1 MELLNEIWQ
10 TARRNKLRT
19 TLTGFAVAWGIFML
33 IVLLGAG
40 NGLINANLKQ
50 SNRFLSSSMVVF
62 GGWTS
67 KPYQG
72 LKEGRD
78 IRLHKTDM
86 EITEKEF
93 TKNVDEVGA
102 QYNTSAVISLGQQYL
117 SSSISGVYP
126 NHTKINKV
134 ELLHGRFINDIDIR
148 ESRKVLVLSNKQAKE
163 LAPPS
168 APEGATIALAR
179 KTNEA
184 PSGAVGGALV
194 GRFVNVGN
202 LAFKVVGIYKE
213 QENGRG
219 EIFSSY
225 SAIKRIFGANT
236 DDAGRIEFT
245 FHGLNTEK
253 ANEDFEKDYRRRLN
267 AEHQA
272 HPEDEDAVWLWN
284 RFTQN
289 LQMEQGIGIIRTALW
304 IVGLFTLLSGIV
316 GVSNIMLITVKER
329 THEFGIRKAIGA
341 KPWSILRL
349 IIVESVIITT
359 IFGYI
364 GMLLGIFANEYM
376 DATIGHETIDTG
388 LFKATM
394 FLDPTVGL
402 DVCIEATMVM
412 IIAGTIAGLIPAFKA
427 SRIRPIEALRAE

>member
-50 SNRFLSSSMVVF
+50 SDRFLSSSMVVF

-78 IRLHKTDM
+78 IRLHDHDM
-86 EITEKEF
+86 EITATEFKE
-93 TKNVDEVGA
+93 NVDEVGA
-102 QYNTSAVISLGQQYL
+102 QYNTSATISLGQQYIATN
-117 SSSISGVYP
+117 ISGVYP
-126 NHTKINKV
+126 NHTKIDKV
-134 ELLHGRFINDIDIR
+134 EMLYGRFINEIDLK
-148 ESRKVLVLSNKQAKE
+148 ESRKVLVLGNKQAKE
-163 LAPPS
+163 LLGGDA
-168 APEGATIALAR
+168 GAATLSQQSKQTERLI
-179 KTNEA
+179 
-184 PSGAVGGALV
+184 GQ
-194 GRFVNVGN
+194 FVNVGN
-202 LAFKVVGIYKE
+202 FAFKVVGIYKE
-213 QENGRG
+213 QENGRADAFG
-219 EIFSSY
+219 SY
-225 SAIKRIFGANT
+225 TAIKRIYGAKT
-236 DDAGRIEFT
+236 DDIGRMEFT
-245 FHGLNTEK
+245 FHGLSTEEANT
-253 ANEDFEKDYRRRLN
+253 AFEKDYRRRLN

-272 HPEDEDAVWLWN
+272 HPDDEDAVWLWN

-289 LQMEQGIGIIRTALW
+289 LQMEQGLDILNKALW
-304 IVGLFTLLSGIV
+304 IIGLFTLLSGIV

-341 KPWSILRL
+341 KPWAILRL

-359 IFGYI
+359 FFGYI
-364 GMLLGIFANEYM
+364 GMVFGVAANEYM
-376 DATIGHETIDTG
+376 DATLGHETIDTG

-402 DVCIEATMVM
+402 DVCFEATMVM
-412 IIAGTIAGLIPAFKA
+412 IIAGTIAGLIPAYKA

>member
-50 SNRFLSSSMVVF
+50 SGRFLSSSMVVY
-62 GGWTS
+62 GGYTS

-72 LKEGRD
+72 LKEGRN
-78 IRLHKTDM
+78 IRLHERDM
-86 EITEKEF
+86 EITETEF
-93 TKNVDEVGA
+93 TQNVDEVGA
-102 QYNTSAVISLGQQYL
+102 QYNTSTTISFGQQYI
-117 SSSISGVYP
+117 STSISGVYP

-134 ELLHGRFINDIDIR
+134 EMLQGRFINENDVK
-148 ESRKVLVLSNKQAKE
+148 ENRKVLVLGNKQVKE
-163 LAPPS
+163 LKCQI
-168 APEGATIALAR
+168 GD
-179 KTNEA
+179 
-184 PSGAVGGALV
+184 
-194 GRFVNVGN
+194 FVNVGDF
-202 LAFKVVGIYKE
+202 AFKVVGVYKE
-213 QENGRG
+213 NENGRA
-219 EIFSSY
+219 EVFSSY

-245 FHGLNTEK
+245 FHGLSTEK

-272 HPEDEDAVWLWN
+272 HPDDEDAVWLWN

-289 LQMEQGIGIIRTALW
+289 LQMEKGIGIIRTALW

-341 KPWSILRL
+341 KPWSILKL
-349 IIVESVIITT
+349 IITESVIITT
-359 IFGYI
+359 FFGYI
-364 GMLLGIFANEYM
+364 GMVLGVAANEYM

-394 FLDPTVGL
+394 FLNPTVGL
-402 DVCIEATMVM
+402 DVCIEATLVM

-427 SRIRPIEALRAE
+427 SRIRPIEALRAD